1 MKPVIGYAS
10 AQRETERGTKG
21 RKKSTFCPAEPPV
34 PSALDLFALS
44 RNFQDFVTVYPLL
57 LSVFVEN
64 LFNCHLCIFY
74 DDYCTLYDILNL
86 GIKYFKI
93 SVFFLPTLF
102 AHNTFRKFK
111 PACKMWNQKPDE
123 ALSLWTYQFFV
134 FNHRSLVVC
143 LSKWWWLNPKFAK
156 DQGERKLWCDR
167 GLVIQQT
174 NKWMHF
180 TRLSKSIN
188 QSLYFFYS
196 C

>member
-1 MKPVIGYAS
+1 MGCITVCVSSGSGSVIQDYSLIPITPKEPTRRFKANLLAVKPVIGYAS
-10 AQRETERGTKG
+10 ARRGTERGTKG

-34 PSALDLFALS
+34 QSALDLFALS

-74 DDYCTLYDILNL
+74 DDYCTLSDILNL

-111 PACKMWNQKPDE
+111 PACKM
-123 ALSLWTYQFFV
+123 
-134 FNHRSLVVC
+134 
-143 LSKWWWLNPKFAK
+143 
-156 DQGERKLWCDR
+156 
-167 GLVIQQT
+167 
-174 NKWMHF
+174 
-180 TRLSKSIN
+180 
-188 QSLYFFYS
+188 
-196 C
+196 